1 MVGVVRAE
9 TRAAPWIVLATLVG
23 FVGARVGTSLLG
35 NELGVLIGAF
45 ALGVLVNVYARWR
58 NEPAQVVL
66 VPATLILVPGSV
78 GFRGISS
85 LLHRE
90 TLTGV
95 ETTFGMFVVAMAIVA
110 GLLIANATL
119 SPRRVL

>member
-1 MVGVVRAE
+1 M
-9 TRAAPWIVLATLVG
+9 
-23 FVGARVGTSLLG
+23 
-35 NELGVLIGAF
+35 IGK
-45 ALGVLVNVYARWR
+45 RTTEPDR
-58 NEPAQVVL
+58 KQPAQVVL
-66 VPATLILVPGSV
+66 VPAVLILVPGSL

-90 TLTGV
+90 TLSGI

>member
-1 MVGVVRAE
+1 
-9 TRAAPWIVLATLVG
+9 VLATLVG
-23 FVGARVGTSLLG
+23 FLGARVGTSVLG
-35 NELGVLIGAF
+35 NELGVMVGAF
-45 ALGVLVNVYARWR
+45 ALGVLVNVYCRWR

-110 GLLIANATL
+110 GLLIANAAL